1 MWYKTTNTARIL
13 YYGRAHIWTCRIPNS
28 KEGICLYMWSVKNN
42 SFVTVPS
49 VPYTLPVQSL
59 CCNTQHVRVHLISV
73 DNRTGAISLY
83 TPAVLI
89 VYHSMNVT
97 THLYRCFQC
106 KINDFIKHDISV
118 INTRFKSCKA
128 NKTETLI
135 SPSRK
140 RNHWNSYLSTLL
152 LNTVW
157 VN

>member
-1 MWYKTTNTARIL
+1 MLIFMR
-13 YYGRAHIWTCRIPNS
+13 
-28 KEGICLYMWSVKNN
+28 SVKNN
-42 SFVTVPS
+42 SFVTVWILAVRS

-73 DNRTGAISLY
+73 DNRTGAMLCLSAYPSLY

-106 KINDFIKHDISV
+106 KINDLIKHDISV
-118 INTRFKSCKA
+118 INTRFQSCKA

-135 SPSRK
+135 SPSHK

-152 LNTVW
+152 
-157 VN
+157 